1 MTQSTK
7 APERIWLQD
16 GGEWSDEAY
25 FAGEITWCDSEVDSN
40 DTEYVRA
47 DLLTAAE
54 ARAEAAEVERDRL
67 AAALKWIINNPGAH
81 PANMVKVAEA
91 AYRKTVKEKTDD
103 QYTD

>member
-1 MTQSTK
+1 MTRDANTK

-25 FAGEITWCDSEVDSN
+25 FAGEITWCDSEVNSN

-54 ARAEAAEVERDRL
+54 ARAEAAEAERDRPAGLLGARDAYDRGELSQPPHSGRNPATL
-67 AAALKWIINNPGAH
+67 AKMEK
-81 PANMVKVAEA
+81 AN
-91 AYRKTVKEKTDD
+91 D
-103 QYTD
+103 